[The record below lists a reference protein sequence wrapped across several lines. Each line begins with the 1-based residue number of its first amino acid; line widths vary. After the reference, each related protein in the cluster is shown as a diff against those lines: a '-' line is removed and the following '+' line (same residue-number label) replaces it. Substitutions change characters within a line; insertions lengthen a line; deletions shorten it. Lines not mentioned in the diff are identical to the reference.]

1 MTSSSA
7 GALTPNGGLG
17 RYGAAV
23 FVVVVLLGAVMCVV
37 FRGAGNA
44 WAIAVSGLI
53 ALVVQPS
60 AVLVAR
66 LAPGG
71 AANLTARMALGMM
84 VRLLTLVVYAIVVA
98 SVGGLPITAA
108 LVSLA
113 SFYFV
118 SSLIEPLLI
127 RS

>member
-1 MTSSSA
+1 MSSS
-7 GALTPNGGLG
+7 GAKAMTPKAGLG
-17 RYGAAV
+17 RYEAAV
-23 FVVVVLLGAVMCVV
+23 FVVVLLIGAVMGVV
-37 FRGAGNA
+37 FRGAGDA
-44 WAIAVSGLI
+44 GAIVVSGLI

-60 AVLVAR
+60 AVLLAR

-84 VRLLTLVVYAIVVA
+84 LRLLTLVVYAIVVA

>member
-1 MTSSSA
+1 MTSGGASALPVSS
-7 GALTPNGGLG
+7 GLG
-17 RYGAAV
+17 RYEAAV
-23 FVVVVLLGAVMCVV
+23 FAVVLLLGAVMCVV

-60 AVLVAR
+60 AVLIAR

-84 VRLLTLVVYAIVVA
+84 PRLLTLVVYAIVVA

>member
-1 MTSSSA
+1 MTPA
-7 GALTPNGGLG
+7 GTNALAPSGSLG
-17 RYGAAV
+17 RYEAAV
-23 FVVVVLLGAVMCVV
+23 FVVVLLIGAVMCVV

-60 AVLVAR
+60 AVLLAR

-71 AANLTARMALGMM
+71 AANLTARMALGMLL
-84 VRLLTLVVYAIVVA
+84 RLLTLVVYAIVIA

-108 LVSLA
+108 LISLA
-113 SFYFV
+113 SFYFI

>member
-1 MTSSSA
+1 MTSGGTSA
-7 GALTPNGGLG
+7 LSLNGGLG
-17 RYGAAV
+17 RYETAV
-23 FVVVVLLGAVMCVV
+23 FAVVVLLGAVMCVV

-71 AANLTARMALGMM
+71 SSNLTARMALGMM
-84 VRLLTLVVYAIVVA
+84 LRLLTLVVYAIVVA